1 MKSRHFLWMA
11 LCLYGALSAMD
22 SFAQRVKPTLPEP
35 DTIRAGK
42 YYYLWNEEAGF
53 FLETDESYM
62 KTSTTP
68 ETTYKLDETSSG
80 IYTISYPKYLWAS
93 GVELRANQDGID
105 NDAYFRINRIEGN
118 LHTIQ
123 RNRNYNATQYIGYST
138 GETRIYTDK
147 TTNIKW
153 RLIPANREAI
163 EYVGTNAASWNTN
176 GSMVSIDGVSMPEKY
191 EGSTTTLGDVMWQT
205 VTGLENGTYTVEL
218 YANARYTPDRGFET
232 TATDGQM
239 NCTYLFANDVELSIP
254 VVFNAELADG
264 QSYTL
269 ENVEVTDGTLKMGMT
284 KKAAGSNW
292 HTIQIKALT
301 PHTPYSYDNNI
312 AVARMGLYL
321 ELEKLGDGFYTGTYD
336 ELLRTSNDQRELID
350 AAKEVRSAK
359 DFADLYTP
367 KSYSYPLLFIN
378 DSEYPWSL
386 YYYNNGFCSYRSDKQ
401 GYTSRM
407 KAIVEV
413 LDDEATLVYTIYSSD
428 SHVFNIYI
436 DGNQVRNIPLHQITE
451 ERKYYEI
458 LGKGVHT
465 IEWECIDRTDIA
477 YDDVRITDIYVEP
490 TPTISVSLLEPG
502 SLGTEVLAQVNNIK
516 EVLRLKVKGEMNSE
530 DWANILLMPNLY
542 SADLS
547 EAIITEIPDGQF
559 QEHNSGMWN
568 FHKIVLPEGLTRIG
582 TSAFCDTEVEE
593 VNFPSTLTEI
603 AGSAFQSTLLKKALM
618 PETVTGIGEY
628 AFYGCRSLA
637 EISYPSERTYIPAS
651 CFWDCY
657 HLQAF
662 DLPENLKTIGDYAF
676 CNTWNCKIDAQF
688 PESLET
694 IGSNSFYAAAID
706 TLIIPEGVSI
716 GTGAF
721 KYCNSLKYV
730 ELPTTYNKAT
740 TYELFSM
747 CNNLRTIRLKSPTVA
762 DYSSNF
768 ITDSYRANITLQ
780 VPDYL
785 VSAYKLHT
793 YWYNYGNIEGFATS
807 EIDTW
812 TINAPLALNAKSRFQ
827 GSPNIILKNTT
838 LSMSGETGM
847 ELDDFSMTLDNDSYE
862 RYYTSSQVLTASANM
877 DIKGVLSL
885 DYRTRANQW
894 FYIALP
900 FDIRVGDIQT
910 TAQYAIRYYD
920 GANRAS
926 ASVASGNWKNYTA
939 DDIIPAGRGFVYQTS
954 QEVWSKFIAYENTN
968 KSRAF
973 AGKDL
978 STPLDANPCEVSA
991 HKGWN
996 LVGNPWMTWFN
1007 IHTVDFTAPI
1017 TVYDQYN
1024 NRYQAYSIIDD
1035 DVALHPTQAFF
1046 VQCPEDIET
1055 ITFPARGRQLTSVIT
1070 DQNGARSIS
1079 PRRLIDVELSNDQ
1092 FSDKTRIVMNEK
1104 ATLGYDYGS
1113 DASKFFADGNAV
1125 QLYTID
1131 TNGESYA
1138 INERPTDNGVVDL
1151 AFSVPASGYYTLSL
1165 PRNQL
1170 GTVILKDLLSD
1181 TETNLSQGDYY
1192 FNSDAGTFTNRFQL
1206 TFKTQATGIE
1216 ELQDETTEVVIANG
1230 GIQTTGF
1237 VQIYA
1242 LDGRLV
1248 TEGEGFVGLKKGF
1261 YVVNANNKSYK
1272 IVIK

>member
-1 MKSRHFLWMA
+1 MKSKQNFLMA
-11 LCLYGALSAMD
+11 LYVCCSALFIATD
-22 SFAQRVKPTLPEP
+22 AVAQRVKPTLPEP
-35 DTIRAGK
+35 DTIRTGE
-42 YYYLWNEEAGF
+42 YYYLWNEEAGMF
-53 FLETDESYM
+53 M
-62 KTSTTP
+62 
-68 ETTYKLDETSSG
+68 
-80 IYTISYPKYLWAS
+80 
-93 GVELRANQDGID
+93 D
-105 NDAYFRINRIEGN
+105 NDYSYTAYGYYYYKGLSTIPVLKFRFD
-118 LHTIQ
+118 
-123 RNRNYNATQYIGYST
+123 
-138 GETRIYTDK
+138 DK
-147 TTNIKW
+147 TNKYAIWQINEQNQGYWLNSDNSNIQIFDYYSNYDDFHYYMERQTDGTYIIKSCNYYNSTEFVAPSGNYEQARIHPNVTDSTYIKW
-153 RLIPANREAI
+153 RLIPDSC
-163 EYVGTNAASWNTN
+163 VL
-176 GSMVSIDGVSMPEKY
+176 D
-191 EGSTTTLGDVMWQT
+191 
-205 VTGLENGTYTVEL
+205 
-218 YANARYTPDRGFET
+218 
-232 TATDGQM
+232 
-239 NCTYLFANDVELSIP
+239 
-254 VVFNAELADG
+254 
-264 QSYTL
+264 
-269 ENVEVTDGTLKMGMT
+269 
-284 KKAAGSNW
+284 
-292 HTIQIKALT
+292 
-301 PHTPYSYDNNI
+301 
-312 AVARMGLYL
+312 VARMGLYL
-321 ELEKLGDGFYTGTYD
+321 ELEKLGDGFNTETYD

-359 DFADLYTP
+359 NFTDLYTP

-378 DSEYPWSL
+378 DSEYPWGS
-386 YYYNNGFCSYRSDKQ
+386 YYNNGFRSYESDKQ

-413 LDDEATLVYTIYSSD
+413 LDDEATLVYTVYSRD

-458 LGKGVHT
+458 LGKGVHM
-465 IEWECIDRTDIA
+465 IEWECIDRTDIT
-477 YDDVRITDIYVEP
+477 YDYVSITDIYVEP

-516 EVLRLKVKGEMNSE
+516 DVLRLKVKGEMNSE

-547 EAIITEIPDGQF
+547 EAIITEIPDNQF
-559 QEHNSGMWN
+559 RDHNSRMWN

-582 TSAFCDTEVEE
+582 TNAFCDTEVEE

-603 AGSAFQSTLLKKALM
+603 ANGAFQSTLLKKALM

-628 AFYGCRSLA
+628 AFYGCRSLT
-637 EISYPSERTYIPAS
+637 EISYPSERTYIPAC

-662 DLPENLKTIGDYAF
+662 DLPEKLKTIGDYAF
-676 CNTWNCKIDAQF
+676 YNTRNCKIDAKF

-694 IGSNSFYAAAID
+694 IGYASFHAAAID

-716 GTGAF
+716 GDYAF
-721 KYCNSLKYV
+721 ESCNNLKYV
-730 ELPTTYNKAT
+730 EFPTTYNNAT
-740 TYELFSM
+740 TYWLFSE

-762 DYSSNF
+762 NYSSNF
-768 ITDSYRANITLQ
+768 INDGYRADITLQ

-838 LSMSGETGM
+838 LSMSGETDM
-847 ELDDFSMTLDNDSYE
+847 ELDDFSMTLNNDSYE

-939 DDIIPAGRGFVYQTS
+939 DDIIPAGTGFVFQTS
-954 QEVWSKFIAYENTN
+954 QEVWNKFIAYENTN

-973 AGKDL
+973 AGEDL

-1046 VQCPEDIET
+1046 VQCPEDIEA
-1055 ITFPARGRQLTSVIT
+1055 ITFPARGRQLTSEIT

-1079 PRRLIDVELSNDQ
+1079 PRRLIDVELSNDH

-1170 GTVILKDLLSD
+1170 ETVILKDLLSD

-1206 TFKTQATGIE
+1206 TFKTQATGID
-1216 ELQDETTEVVIANG
+1216 ELQDKITEVVIANG

-1242 LDGRLV
+1242 LDGSLV
-1248 TEGEGFVGLKKGF
+1248 TEGEGFVALKKGF